1 MYVSY
6 DLATPLQGVCPTEMC
21 VYIHHKKCIVFVEAL
36 LIIPQP
42 EGTQKRDEWIINR

>member
-6 DLATPLQGVCPTEMC
+6 DLATPLQGVYPTEMC

-36 LIIPQP
+36 LIITP
-42 EGTQKRDEWIINR
+42 NRKAPRSGMSG